1 MKIPKIIN
9 LKKLIYLYIKSLY
22 KTYILMNRKVI
33 IVDARGHLMGRLAS
47 YVAKQLENGQR
58 VVIVRCEQMLISG
71 NHFRNKLKYMDFL
84 RKRTS
89 TNPNKGPI
97 HQRAPSRI
105 VWRVIRGMLPH
116 TTPKGAAAMGRLKCF
131 DGVPLSL
138 NAKKKMVIPDALK
151 QVRLK
156 PRSKF
161 CNIGD
166 IAKECGWTKS
176 QLISDLE
183 TKRVSK
189 NHEWHTRRVKLQR
202 DRKNALKSNNDLA
215 KINSELQAYGY

>member
-1 MKIPKIIN
+1 
-9 LKKLIYLYIKSLY
+9 
-22 KTYILMNRKVI
+22 MNRRVI
-33 IVDARGHLMGRLAS
+33 IVDAKGHLMGRLAS
-47 YVAKQLENGQR
+47 YVAKQLQNGQR
-58 VVIVRCEQMLISG
+58 VVIVRCEHMLISG
-71 NHFRNKLKYMDFL
+71 GHYRNKLKYMEFL

-116 TTPKGAAAMGRLKCF
+116 MTPKGAAAVGRLKCF

-151 QVRLK
+151 VVRLR
-156 PRSKF
+156 PRSRF

-166 IAKECGWTKS
+166 ISKECGWTKGG
-176 QLISDLE
+176 LIEQLE
-183 TKRVSK
+183 TQRVSK
-189 NHEWHTRRVKLQR
+189 NREWHTRRVKLSK
-202 DRKNALKSNNDLA
+202 DRAAALKNNKEIA
-215 KINSELQAYGY
+215 NVNTELKQYGY